1 MGAKESLEAL
11 RLEAE
16 RLRAELDYHNWRYY
30 VLDDPVIPDGAYDR
44 LMRRLERIEAAHP
57 ELRTPDSPTQRVG
70 APAAELRERPPVTHS
85 VPMLSL
91 ENVTSR
97 EELEEWMGRVAEG
110 LGAALPPLTVE
121 YKFDGAAIEVVYERG
136 VLVQA
141 STRGDGMVG
150 EDVTANV
157 KTIKELPP
165 VLALPPA
172 RTPARLELRGEV
184 YMMKADF
191 AALNAQAEAKGEKLF
206 ANPRNAAA
214 GTLRQL
220 DPRVTAARPL
230 RAVLYGLGRAE
241 GLEAGS
247 QGELLAWLESAGL
260 PAAPLVERAA
270 TLETAMALYEK
281 VGAARAELPF
291 EIDGL
296 VLKVDSF
303 ALRERLG
310 VRARSPRWA
319 VAFKFPPMRE
329 MTRLRAIE
337 VQVGRTGVLTPVAVM
352 DPVYVS
358 GVTVRNATLHNRE
371 EIARKGIKIG
381 DMVIVQRAGDVI
393 PEVLGPLVAMRT
405 GAEREFA
412 MPEACPACGAR
423 VVFEAE
429 GPQVRCPNI
438 SCPRQVK
445 ERVRH
450 FASRRAMDI
459 EGLGEKLIDQ
469 LIDGG
474 VIEDASGLYFLR
486 VKDLEGLERMAAK
499 SARNVVAAIAASRS
513 RPLAR
518 VIHALG
524 IPEVGERSAQI
535 LADHFGTIEALAAAP
550 EEELEKA
557 HGIGPVVAGTIATFF
572 GSAATA
578 RFIARLKQGGVEF
591 PPAERREGGVL
602 AGKTVVL
609 TGALRRMTRQEA
621 EEAVLAAGGRAASS
635 VSKKTDLVVAGE
647 AAGSKLAKAK
657 ALGIEVIDEE
667 EFLRWI
673 GRKG

>member
-141 STRGDGMVG
+141 STRGDGTVG

-230 RAVLYGLGRAE
+230 RAVLYGLGRGE
-241 GLEAGS
+241 GLEAVS
-247 QGELLAWLESAGL
+247 QGELLAWWESAGL

>member
-141 STRGDGMVG
+141 STRGDGTVG

-319 VAFKFPPMRE
+319 CLLYTSPSPRD
-329 MTRLRAIE
+329 
-337 VQVGRTGVLTPVAVM
+337 RT
-352 DPVYVS
+352 
-358 GVTVRNATLHNRE
+358 
-371 EIARKGIKIG
+371 
-381 DMVIVQRAGDVI
+381 
-393 PEVLGPLVAMRT
+393 
-405 GAEREFA
+405 
-412 MPEACPACGAR
+412 
-423 VVFEAE
+423 
-429 GPQVRCPNI
+429 
-438 SCPRQVK
+438 
-445 ERVRH
+445 
-450 FASRRAMDI
+450 
-459 EGLGEKLIDQ
+459 
-469 LIDGG
+469 
-474 VIEDASGLYFLR
+474 
-486 VKDLEGLERMAAK
+486 
-499 SARNVVAAIAASRS
+499 RS
-513 RPLAR
+513 RMPS
-518 VIHALG
+518 
-524 IPEVGERSAQI
+524 SA
-535 LADHFGTIEALAAAP
+535 
-550 EEELEKA
+550 
-557 HGIGPVVAGTIATFF
+557 
-572 GSAATA
+572 
-578 RFIARLKQGGVEF
+578 
-591 PPAERREGGVL
+591 
-602 AGKTVVL
+602 
-609 TGALRRMTRQEA
+609 
-621 EEAVLAAGGRAASS
+621 
-635 VSKKTDLVVAGE
+635 
-647 AAGSKLAKAK
+647 
-657 ALGIEVIDEE
+657 
-667 EFLRWI
+667 
-673 GRKG
+673 

>member
-85 VPMLSL
+85 VPMLSF

-141 STRGDGMVG
+141 STRGDGTVG

>member
-141 STRGDGMVG
+141 STRGDGTVG

-260 PAAPLVERAA
+260 PAAPLVEGAA
-270 TLETAMALYEK
+270 TLETAMAVYEK

>member
-1 MGAKESLEAL
+1 
-11 RLEAE
+11 
-16 RLRAELDYHNWRYY
+16 
-30 VLDDPVIPDGAYDR
+30 
-44 LMRRLERIEAAHP
+44 
-57 ELRTPDSPTQRVG
+57 
-70 APAAELRERPPVTHS
+70 
-85 VPMLSL
+85 MLSL

-141 STRGDGMVG
+141 STRGDGTVG

>member
-141 STRGDGMVG
+141 STRGDGTVG

-609 TGALRRMTRQEA
+609 TGALWRMTRQEA

>member
-141 STRGDGMVG
+141 STRGDGTVG

-184 YMMKADF
+184 YMMTADV

-657 ALGIEVIDEE
+657 ALGIEVIDED

>member
-1 MGAKESLEAL
+1 MGARENREAL
-11 RLEAE
+11 RQEAE

-30 VLDDPVIPDGAYDR
+30 VLDDPVIPDAAYDR
-44 LMRRLERIEAAHP
+44 LMRRLEEIEAAYP
-57 ELRTPDSPTQRVG
+57 DLRTEDSPTQRVG
-70 APAAELRERPPVTHS
+70 VPAADLKERPPVTHS

-97 EELEEWMGRVAEG
+97 EELQDWLGRVEDG
-110 LGAALPPLTVE
+110 LGSARSPLIVE

-141 STRGDGMVG
+141 STRGDGTVG

-157 KTIKELPP
+157 KTIRELPP
-165 VLALPPA
+165 VLALPPS
-172 RTPARLELRGEV
+172 RMPARVELRGEV
-184 YMMKADF
+184 YMAKADF
-191 AALNAQAEAKGEKLF
+191 AALNAQAEAKDEKPF

-230 RAVLYGLGRAE
+230 RVVLYGLGRAE
-241 GLEAGS
+241 GLEVGS
-247 QGELLAWLESAGL
+247 QQELVAWCRSAGL
-260 PAAPLVERAA
+260 PAPPMAK
-270 TLETAMALYEK
+270 TAGGLDAVMALYEE
-281 VGAARAELPF
+281 VGAARAGLPF

-319 VAFKFPPMRE
+319 VAFKFPPMQE

-371 EIARKGIKIG
+371 EVARKGVKIG
-381 DMVIVQRAGDVI
+381 DMVIIQRAGDVI
-393 PEVLGPLVAMRT
+393 PEVLGPVVEMRT
-405 GAEREFA
+405 GKEREFE
-412 MPEACPACGAR
+412 MPDACPACGTR
-423 VVFEAE
+423 VVFETD
-429 GPQVRCPNI
+429 GPLVRCPNI
-438 SCPRQVK
+438 SCPKQVK

-459 EGLGEKLIDQ
+459 EGLGEKLVDQ

-474 VIEDASGLYFLR
+474 TIEDAADLYFLT
-486 VKDLEGLERMAAK
+486 VEDLKDLERMAEK
-499 SARNVVAAIAASRS
+499 SARNVIDAIAASRS

-524 IPEVGERSAQI
+524 IPEVGEHSSQI
-535 LADHFGTIEALAAAP
+535 LAEHFGTIEALMAAS
-550 EEELEKA
+550 EDDLQKV
-557 HGIGPVVAGTIATFF
+557 HGIGPVVAGTLATFF

-578 RFIARLKQGGVEF
+578 RFLARLKKGGVEF
-591 PPAERREGGVL
+591 PPAARREGGVL

-609 TGALRRMTRQEA
+609 TGTLARMTRDEA
-621 EEAVLAAGGRAASS
+621 KEAVLAAGGTAASS
-635 VSKKTDLVVAGE
+635 VSKKTNLVVAGE
-647 AAGSKLAKAK
+647 DAGSKLAKAK
-657 ALGIEVIDEE
+657 SLGIEVIDEE
-667 EFLRWI
+667 EFLRLL
-673 GRKG
+673 GRGG

>member
-141 STRGDGMVG
+141 STRGDGTVG

-241 GLEAGS
+241 GLEAGA

>member
-352 DPVYVS
+352 EPVYVS